1 MRFMLRHL
9 ESLFRHLRLKKPKP
23 IVIGGA
29 MILLLNV
36 MLSSCLYKNCYT
48 FYAVELPIQVTP
60 KDTFTI
66 GDTIWWTLDVPNQW
80 LDQNSG
86 RYIDVTNFELY
97 LAFFVSDLDTTVPI
111 TGISQID
118 LFTPVEDVGWIEA
131 PNVRS
136 RRLNFKT
143 QSITEKRFRLGMIPT
158 RAGSYNSTLY
168 WPLAY
173 DELEQTNQEAYVVS
187 NPNCREYLTPESTL
201 PVNNGASNAHFLE
214 GLCKRHPD
222 GTRSCYERLE
232 LHAKNGSY
240 AFHVKER

>member
-1 MRFMLRHL
+1 MATKYNR
-9 ESLFRHLRLKKPKP
+9 ST
-23 IVIGGA
+23 
-29 MILLLNV
+29 MIWGLMTLALALL
-36 MLSSCLYKNCYT
+36 LSSCLHHNCRVL
-48 FYAVELPIQVTP
+48 YAVELPIQVTP

-66 GDTIWWTLDVPNQW
+66 GDTIWWSLDVPNQW

-86 RYIDVTNFELY
+86 QYIDVTNFELY

-118 LFTPVEDVGWIEA
+118 LFTPVEDVGQIEA
-131 PNVRS
+131 PNIRS

-143 QSITEKRFRLGMIPT
+143 QAITEKRFRLGMIPT
-158 RAGSYNSTLY
+158 KAGSYNSTLY

-173 DELEQTNQEAYVVS
+173 AEAEEFSEDGLLVQD
-187 NPNCREYLTPESTL
+187 PNCYEYLTPESTL
-201 PVNNGASNAHFLE
+201 PVNNGASNSHFLE